1 MKAIMSDNSIL
12 PKELPSLENKNNTYK
27 IIIPTCAYNVKEYQ
41 KKYITILR
49 KFLLEF
55 DGEILELD
63 LSNNI
68 GGKTEVIASGLL
80 PLFLLQPSKKLILLE
95 NSKGVKKERVK
106 IVNNE
111 IYNLPVKI
119 KKTKSMEKKPQKI
132 NVYIGNPTGSAAE
145 QITLALTLLKNITDV
160 TFLGNPT
167 AGFTTWIEYIELPN
181 GGGLEYPVGNMVS
194 ISGIKA
200 RSNGRLYPS
209 DLNI

>member
-41 KKYITILR
+41 KKYINILR

-63 LSNNI
+63 LSNNT
-68 GGKTEVIASGLL
+68 GKTEVIAGGLL

-95 NSKGVKKERVK
+95 NSKGVKKEHVK

-119 KKTKSMEKKPQKI
+119 KKTKSDGKETTK
-132 NVYIGNPTGSAAE
+132 NRYVGNPTGGAAE

-167 AGFTTWIEYIELPN
+167 VGFTTWIEYIELPN

-200 RSNGRLYPS
+200 RSDGHY
-209 DLNI
+209 IQVI